1 MSKTLAKRLTEK
13 QKSDIIS
20 RFTDGEDIQF
30 LSEMFDCTK
39 LTIIRHLKRDLGMP
53 KFKELNDKNKN
64 KKKKHISSFKKT
76 KEDSFET
83 KVSNSISKESDFLPV
98 SSFVEITPLDY
109 EIENKPRKELSSVHI
124 NKIDFPQTVY
134 MIVDKKI
141 DLTVKLLKDYPAWSF
156 LPIEDLNRLTI
167 EVYYDQ
173 KIAKRFCNK
182 EQKVIK
188 IPNSNVFKIAAPF
201 LISRGISRI
210 VSEDKLIAL

>member
-1 MSKTLAKRLTEK
+1 
-13 QKSDIIS
+13 
-20 RFTDGEDIQF
+20 
-30 LSEMFDCTK
+30 MFDCTK

-156 LPIEDLNRLTI
+156 LPVEDLNRLTI
-167 EVYYDQ
+167 EVYYDL